1 MTRIFFFSFSL
12 FQPFCKSECKLWKTK
27 GSAGPR
33 YLLSQWV
40 YFCLPGRQAQI
51 SSCRLSR
58 VQPVTSEKGQERP
71 WLAQAHRQ
79 AAWENTTL
87 KRLPEVPGD
96 KTAILKW
103 HQTKLEM
110 EGRHTLPRFLNT
122 KKAINQKQGLL
133 KYKNGP
139 LRLLTGRT
147 LTHRPDDPSLTFGS
161 HKVTG

>member
-1 MTRIFFFSFSL
+1 MQVQDIYLANEFTSVSQGGRLRFL
-12 FQPFCKSECKLWKTK
+12 P
-27 GSAGPR
+27 AGLAESSQ
-33 YLLSQWV
+33 LL
-40 YFCLPGRQAQI
+40 LR
-51 SSCRLSR
+51 RD
-58 VQPVTSEKGQERP
+58 KERP

-87 KRLPEVPGD
+87 QRLPEVPGD

-122 KKAINQKQGLL
+122 KKVINQKQGLL

-139 LRLLTGRT
+139 SRLLTGRT